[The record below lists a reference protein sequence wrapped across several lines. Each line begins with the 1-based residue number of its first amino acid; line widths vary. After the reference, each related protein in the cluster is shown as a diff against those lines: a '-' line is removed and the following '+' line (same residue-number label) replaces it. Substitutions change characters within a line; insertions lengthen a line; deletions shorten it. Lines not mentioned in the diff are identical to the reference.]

1 MCSLKAAQLYIY
13 ISVQN
18 CGIKQH
24 PHQHIIARG
33 TLALPLDLD
42 YEGSNRTLSQKIIKN
57 KIFHTE
63 NTVTN
68 RFFNYKENG
77 IKNFELAQKL
87 IGLISNVI

>member
-1 MCSLKAAQLYIY
+1 MGNFEQF
-13 ISVQN
+13 N
-18 CGIKQH
+18 H
-24 PHQHIIARG
+24 F
-33 TLALPLDLD
+33 LALWLSDEYHTGLLDLK
-42 YEGSNRTLSQKIIKN
+42 NTFLSQKIIKN